1 MSLQSTHTT
10 TVNSLQ
16 RELEALRE
24 THRLVKIQLRDLEMG
39 NDDLERHERF
49 VPSIAEAELRRFMSF
64 GTAERWFHPLKTW
77 NANTPERWKR
87 RFFSSTNYR
96 TKPLWK
102 RICSVFAT
110 N

>member
-24 THRLVKIQLRDLEMG
+24 TYRLVKIQLRDLEMG

-49 VPSIAEAELRRFMSF
+49 EFSILEEELYLFLLLE
-64 GTAERWFHPLKTW
+64 TTEK
-77 NANTPERWKR
+77 
-87 RFFSSTNYR
+87 
-96 TKPLWK
+96 
-102 RICSVFAT
+102 
-110 N
+110 

>member
-24 THRLVKIQLRDLEMG
+24 SYRLVKIQLRDLEMG

-49 VPSIAEAELRRFMSF
+49 APPIAEAEPR
-64 GTAERWFHPLKTW
+64 
-77 NANTPERWKR
+77 
-87 RFFSSTNYR
+87 
-96 TKPLWK
+96 
-102 RICSVFAT
+102 
-110 N
+110 